1 MGTYTKSIGKF
12 EVPQTVFKRIVKE
25 VFDNGAC
32 QCFKDC
38 DCYSRKGLSLG
49 THEVFT
55 HPLSTKQFYTLKNC
69 EQSYSSKL
77 NPTKTG

>member
-38 DCYSRKGLSLG
+38 DCAADKGKRTEKIKIWYRNIKFDDTGKCFYS
-49 THEVFT
+49 E
-55 HPLSTKQFYTLKNC
+55 PYTPP
-69 EQSYSSKL
+69 QI
-77 NPTKTG
+77 TI